1 MTQKKPKPNQYN
13 NPIVQALLDTKKL
26 LWDEDIQLDNIDD
39 IIEEF
44 ENNEHLRE
52 SATKLWTSHKI
63 PDKSVRFIMS
73 LVYNCCPERFELPRD
88 EQLILDLMERI
99 QNQLTG
105 TVAIIKKDFVD
116 ILHFTDTQRKNLQKS
131 LNHLSETGFITCIYQ
146 PPQGDTKH
154 PAVYILNR
162 NVSWI
167 GAPTNTAL
175 NIHMK
180 NFVRKYKQVVE
191 PVILPDGTTINCGM
205 IKPYSPEEK
214 KEVCTDQ
221 NADLTDLAETK
232 LVSAPHSDCNKLTV
246 KIQEDNAFTEMPGQ
260 MTMFET

>member
-105 TVAIIKKDFVD
+105 TVAIIKR
-116 ILHFTDTQRKNLQKS
+116 I
-131 LNHLSETGFITCIYQ
+131 C
-146 PPQGDTKH
+146 
-154 PAVYILNR
+154 
-162 NVSWI
+162 
-167 GAPTNTAL
+167 
-175 NIHMK
+175 
-180 NFVRKYKQVVE
+180 
-191 PVILPDGTTINCGM
+191 
-205 IKPYSPEEK
+205 
-214 KEVCTDQ
+214 
-221 NADLTDLAETK
+221 
-232 LVSAPHSDCNKLTV
+232 
-246 KIQEDNAFTEMPGQ
+246 
-260 MTMFET
+260 